1 MKYQNL
7 IIKSGALACVLLLSA
22 CGSGSTSPSGAD
34 SGQSGGTPSIPNG
47 GNPTS
52 PSTGTPG
59 NPGNSIPEK
68 PTSPVPPVQN
78 AVIVVDGKTYN
89 SISQAESA
97 IQNNSLVQF
106 GSGVFTQG
114 MTIRADNVRLV
125 GSDGTHFK
133 GAQVQNKGTFVIA
146 GDSVS
151 MENIECSGVSVPNEN
166 GACIRQEGKDLHLS
180 GVYFHDSE
188 QGILTAK
195 NTGSLVIEYST
206 FEGLGK
212 GGLAHAVY
220 SANDRLEIRYSK
232 FYKSKDSG
240 HEIKS
245 RAKETLI
252 EYSEIASLDSN
263 DSRLVDISNGGKL
276 TIRNSMLEQ
285 GPNTANFQV
294 IGFGMEGVDQGV
306 TQSVELT
313 NNIIL
318 MERAKGNVLLGL
330 PSGSGS
336 FQISITGNDII
347 GTPFNDK
354 TEHNIEQNNNIYDS
368 RSAYGLGGFPALP
381 SIGL

>member
-1 MKYQNL
+1 MKYQKL
-7 IIKSGALACVLLLSA
+7 TIKTSALACVLLLSA
-22 CGSGSTSPSGAD
+22 CGSGSTSSTGIGSEQP
-34 SGQSGGTPSIPNG
+34 GGTPGIP
-47 GNPTS
+47 S
-52 PSTGTPG
+52 EGTPT
-59 NPGNSIPEK
+59 NPGSGTPSNPGTGIPDK
-68 PTSPVPPVQN
+68 PTVPVPPVQN
-78 AVIVVDGKTYN
+78 SVIVVDGKTFT
-89 SISQAESA
+89 SPSEAENA

-114 MTIRADNVRLV
+114 MTIRPDNVKLV

-133 GAQVQNKGTFVIA
+133 GAQVQNKATFVIA
-146 GDSVS
+146 GDNVS
-151 MENIECSGVSVPNEN
+151 MDNIECSGVSVPNEN
-166 GACIRQEGKDLHLS
+166 GACIRQEGKDLRLS

-195 NTGSLVIEYST
+195 NTGSLIIEYST
-206 FEGLGK
+206 FERLGK
-212 GGLAHAVY
+212 AGYAHAVY

-232 FYKSKDSG
+232 FYRSKDNG

-252 EYSEIASLDSN
+252 EYSEIASLDSA

-276 TIRNSMLEQ
+276 TIRNSLLEQ

-294 IGFGMEGVDQGV
+294 IGFGMEGIDQSV
-306 TQSVELT
+306 PQSVELT

-318 MERAKGNVLLGL
+318 MERQKGNVLLGL
-330 PSGSGS
+330 PSDSS
-336 FQISITGNDII
+336 SVQISITGNNLI

-354 TEHNIEQNNNIYDS
+354 AEHNIQQNNNIYDS
-368 RSAYGLGGFPALP
+368 RSAYGLGAFPELP